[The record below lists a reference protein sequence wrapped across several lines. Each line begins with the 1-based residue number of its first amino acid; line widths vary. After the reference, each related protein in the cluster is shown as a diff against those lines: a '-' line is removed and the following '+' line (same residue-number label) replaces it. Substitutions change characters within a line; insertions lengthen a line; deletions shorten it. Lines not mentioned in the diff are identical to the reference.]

1 MCRSERMPLPFK
13 NGMKRTRHVISLLI
27 VAALA
32 NSAAGQPKS
41 SRIIKL
47 KDLQTVIQ
55 SPSEKIKVINFW
67 ATWCA
72 PCIKELPLFERLHQT
87 RADIE
92 VTLVSLDLE
101 LDPNPEKVY
110 NFIARRDIQSEVL
123 LLDESDPNSWIDQI
137 DKQWSGA
144 IPATLIINTKTGQ
157 RKFVG
162 RELQSGEIEKMIQ
175 EIL

>member
-1 MCRSERMPLPFK
+1 MPLAFK
-13 NGMKRTRHVISLLI
+13 NRMNITRLIISLLM
-27 VAALA
+27 VAALV
-32 NSAAGQPKS
+32 NSAEGQAKAA
-41 SRIIKL
+41 RIVKL
-47 KDLQTVIQ
+47 KDLQMVIQ
-55 SPSEKIKVINFW
+55 APSEKIKVINFW

-87 RADIE
+87 RTDVEI
-92 VTLVSLDLE
+92 TLVSLDLD

-110 NFIARRDIQSEVL
+110 KFIARRDIKSEVL
-123 LLDESDPNSWIDQI
+123 LLDENDPNSWIDQI

-144 IPATLIINTKTGQ
+144 IPATLIINSKTGQ